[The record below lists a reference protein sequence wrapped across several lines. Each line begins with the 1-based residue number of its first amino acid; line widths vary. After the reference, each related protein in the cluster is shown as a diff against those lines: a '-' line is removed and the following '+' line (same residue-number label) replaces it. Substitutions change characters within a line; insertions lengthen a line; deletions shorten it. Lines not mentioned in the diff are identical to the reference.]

1 MIKEATMSNEIE
13 NLIKLKKYKVGDTVL
28 TVGPL
33 TMNQMLELRPLQE
46 KMMKVEETADVDIQ
60 IALICEMVVLIL
72 KPFNSTITKEYVQAN
87 LPITSCNKLIQEA
100 MGTE

>member
-1 MIKEATMSNEIE
+1 MSNEIE

-46 KMMKVEETADVDIQ
+46 KMITVEESTDVDLQ
-60 IALICEMVVLIL
+60 ISLISEMVVLIL
-72 KPFNSTITKEYVQAN
+72 KPFNSTINKEFVMAN
-87 LPITSCNKLIQEA
+87 LPISSCNKLIA
-100 MGTE
+100 DSMGAE